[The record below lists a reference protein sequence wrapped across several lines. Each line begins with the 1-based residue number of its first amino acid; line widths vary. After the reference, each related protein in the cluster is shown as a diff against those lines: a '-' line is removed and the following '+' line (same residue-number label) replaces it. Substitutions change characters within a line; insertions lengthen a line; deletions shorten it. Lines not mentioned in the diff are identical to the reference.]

1 MDAVIEKVS
10 EQLEREVS
18 LLCQK
23 AKAVGSSIGIVRDG
37 ELAWTYGYGF
47 KDLEGD
53 ESPSPDTL
61 FRVASITKSFT
72 ATAIFMLRDRGLLNI
87 NDPLA
92 THIPEFANAIPR
104 KGTLE
109 DVTLR
114 RMMCHISGLSCITPT
129 GEPYWDSGNWPSM
142 AEMLEVID
150 QTEVAIETD
159 SAHKYSNLAYGLL
172 GEVIARVS
180 GQPYVDFVTSE
191 ILQPLGMDST
201 AFEPNAELMSRTA
214 IGYEL
219 TPYEEAP
226 QVASHANLGGQM
238 SMAQMYTTVEDLAR
252 WVNLHLGPAEAPT
265 DGTPEGG
272 KEEGGNKEE
281 DPYPGILTARSR
293 KEMQRPQHMEENLS
307 SGACMPWAISR
318 SHKNTVRGHGGMI
331 QGYGSQLSFIKGRRL
346 GVITLFN
353 RVIKSKAINS
363 KIIEILSEAEDE
375 HSAQKAAFKA
385 AKKPS
390 PTPPEMQEY
399 LGLYFGTFEG
409 FMKVEYQDGSL
420 HYSVRDGLETPLT
433 NLKPTDDPDTFR
445 PATGRN
451 SGDRLVFNRSSDGAV
466 NSITNEAMVFRK
478 LVEEGE

>member
-1 MDAVIEKVS
+1 MDPVIEKVS

-23 AKAVGSSIGIVRDG
+23 AEAIGASIGVVRDG
-37 ELAWTYGYGF
+37 ELVWTHGYGF

-53 ESPSPDTL
+53 EPPAPDTL

-72 ATAIFMLRDRGLLNI
+72 ATAIFMLRDRGLLDI

-92 THIPEFANAIPR
+92 THIPEFSKAIPR
-104 KGTLE
+104 KGALE

-114 RMMCHISGLSCITPT
+114 RMMCHRSGLSCTTPT
-129 GEPYWDSGNWPSM
+129 GEPYWSSGNWPSM

-201 AFEPNAELMSRTA
+201 AFEPDEELMSRTA
-214 IGYEL
+214 VGYQRP
-219 TPYEEAP
+219 PYEQAP
-226 QVASHANLGGQM
+226 RVTSHANLGGQM
-238 SMAQMYTTVEDLAR
+238 SMGQLYTTVEDLAR
-252 WVNLHLGPAEAPT
+252 WVNLHLGPPEA
-265 DGTPEGG
+265 PEGG
-272 KEEGGNKEE
+272 TPAADKKKD
-281 DPYPGILTARSR
+281 DPYASILTARSR
-293 KEMQRPQHMEENLS
+293 KEMQRPQFMEEDLK
-307 SGACMPWAISR
+307 SGACMPWGISR
-318 SHKNTVRGHGGMI
+318 SHNNTVRGHGGAI
-331 QGYGSQLSFIKGRRL
+331 QGYGSQLHFITGRRL

-353 RVIKSKAINS
+353 RLVNSGGINS

-375 HSAQKAAFKA
+375 HNAQTA

-399 LGLYFGTFEG
+399 LGLYYGTFEI
-409 FMKVEYQDGSL
+409 FVKVEYRDDSL
-420 HYSVRDGLETPLT
+420 QYSVPEGLGIP
-433 NLKPTDDPDTFR
+433 PTVLESTDEPDTFH
-445 PATGRN
+445 PATGRH
-451 SGDRLVFNRSSDGAV
+451 SGDRLVFKRSADGAIA
-466 NSITNEAMVFRK
+466 SIDAEALMFRK
-478 LVEEGE
+478 LVEAGE